1 MSEASREAR
10 ERRFWDGYL
19 KRLHKQGI
27 TPPADRWH
35 VLRAEGF
42 IRVFPDRKLA
52 DLTADDVSAYLLRVG
67 REGNLEGWQYRQVV
81 VAIRILFSTVK
92 PEWL

>member
-19 KRLHKQGI
+19 KLLHKQGI
-27 TPPADRWH
+27 KPPADRWH

-42 IRVFPDRKLA
+42 IRAFAGQRLA
-52 DLTADDVSAYLLRVG
+52 DLSEIIGDRP
-67 REGNLEGWQYRQVV
+67 R
-81 VAIRILFSTVK
+81 F
-92 PEWL
+92 PEPC